1 MRAGLVRPPVLEIAL
16 IVLALAALVVMAVL
30 NERRSQTVETDSYS
44 SYDAATGGYR
54 AFYELLQREGVRVE
68 RFQQRPGSLDAAVD
82 TLVYAEPL
90 DFDVRQIPAT
100 MNDAHALEAW
110 VREGGRLVY
119 FGHDDAAAKQ
129 KLLAFPFSRLASSR
143 RHPSRIA
150 PELQAA
156 GVAQLGDAPTPE
168 RWKLPQA
175 QKRVLFDDG
184 RGAVIV
190 AYPFGRGAVTAIVDE
205 TLLDNAN
212 LARGDRARLAFALA
226 APRQAGGLVFFDE
239 TIHGYLT
246 PEHWWSIVPRP
257 FLYALA
263 VAGFALLVALFGAA
277 VRLGP
282 PLLPEPRDDRS
293 SADFIEALAALL
305 ERGNAF
311 GTAMRDAADST
322 SHSIARSLGA
332 SNDASDEEIAAG
344 LDRQDERTAFRTL
357 MGLAEHGPANPEN
370 LVRAVALAQ
379 HLRKEFAPHARQR
392 Y

>member
-143 RHPSRIA
+143 RRVRP
-150 PELQAA
+150 AA
-156 GVAQLGDAPTPE
+156 SFFST
-168 RWKLPQA
+168 R
-175 QKRVLFDDG
+175 RF
-184 RGAVIV
+184 
-190 AYPFGRGAVTAIVDE
+190 TAI
-205 TLLDNAN
+205 
-212 LARGDRARLAFALA
+212 
-226 APRQAGGLVFFDE
+226 
-239 TIHGYLT
+239 
-246 PEHWWSIVPRP
+246 
-257 FLYALA
+257 
-263 VAGFALLVALFGAA
+263 
-277 VRLGP
+277 
-282 PLLPEPRDDRS
+282 
-293 SADFIEALAALL
+293 
-305 ERGNAF
+305 
-311 GTAMRDAADST
+311 
-322 SHSIARSLGA
+322 
-332 SNDASDEEIAAG
+332 
-344 LDRQDERTAFRTL
+344 
-357 MGLAEHGPANPEN
+357 
-370 LVRAVALAQ
+370 
-379 HLRKEFAPHARQR
+379 
-392 Y
+392 

>member
-1 MRAGLVRPPVLEIAL
+1 MRAGMARLPVLEIAL
-16 IVLALAALVVMAVL
+16 IVLAVVALVVMAVL
-30 NERRSQTVETDSYS
+30 NERRSQTVEPDSYS
-44 SYDAATGGYR
+44 SYDPASGGYR

-90 DFDVRQIPAT
+90 DFDVRQIQAT
-100 MNDAHALEAW
+100 PNDAHALEAW
-110 VREGGRLVY
+110 VRDGGRLVY

-129 KLLAFPFSRLASSR
+129 KLIAFPFSRPASSR
-143 RHPSRIA
+143 RRSTTIA
-150 PELQAA
+150 PELRAA
-156 GVAQLGDAPTPE
+156 GVAQLGDVSSRV
-168 RWKLPQA
+168 RWKPA
-175 QKRVLFDDG
+175 QTPKRALYDDG
-184 RGAVIV
+184 RGVVIV
-190 AYPFGRGAVTAIVDE
+190 TYPFGHGAVTAIIDE
-205 TLLDNAN
+205 TLLDNAS
-212 LARGDRARLAFALA
+212 LARGDRARLAFALG
-226 APRQAGGLVFFDE
+226 APRRAGGLVSFDE

-257 FLYALA
+257 FLYALV

-282 PLLPEPRDDRS
+282 PLLPKPRDDRS

-305 ERGNAF
+305 ERGGAF

-332 SNDASDEEIAAG
+332 SSDASDQEIAAG
-344 LDRQDERTAFRTL
+344 LDREDERTAFRTL
-357 MGLAEHGPANPEN
+357 MELAEHGPADSEN